1 MPMHLREATLRANA
15 LYWEQVADR
24 YRQERDKAL
33 LEALEVKK
41 ILLQRT
47 GRAYDGKDWL
57 RAVVETRQDS
67 PRLKD
72 RVYNLLRRVIK

>member
-1 MPMHLREATLRANA
+1 MPMPLKEATLRANA
-15 LYWEQVADR
+15 FYWEQVADR

-33 LEALEVKK
+33 LEAAEVKK

-57 RAVVETRQDS
+57 RAIAETRQDS
-67 PRLKD
+67 PRWKD
-72 RVYNLLRRVIK
+72 RIYNLLRRVIK